1 MQNKYQEVMPKL
13 EGTKDKVITTD
24 NSLRS
29 TGDKKEDFFKK
40 LKINRVMKCFR
51 ENDRRRQEEETQ
63 HAYISK

>member
-29 TGDKKEDFFKK
+29 SGDKKEDFFKK

-51 ENDRRRQEEETQ
+51 ENDRQR
-63 HAYISK
+63 